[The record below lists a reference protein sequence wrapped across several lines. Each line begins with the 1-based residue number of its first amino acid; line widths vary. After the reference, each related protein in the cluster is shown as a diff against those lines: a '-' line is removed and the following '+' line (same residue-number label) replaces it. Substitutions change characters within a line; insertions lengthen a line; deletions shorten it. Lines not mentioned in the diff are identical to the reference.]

1 MEKFAD
7 LYGRHYEKVFRLCLV
22 HLCNS
27 DQAMDIAQ
35 EAFLRAFERLETLR
49 DENAFL
55 PWVNTIAMNIIRNWA
70 VRERCRCLPW
80 PEMAYADFDLY
91 PHAEDMIS
99 KHLDRMELRRALI
112 RMPYSAQQVLL
123 LRYFYDLSE
132 KEIAAV
138 LEVPQGTVKSKLY
151 RARGMLADLLEKG
164 ISPPQDR
171 NFLPRIVSYDYEAR
185 ENRRDWSEFST
196 EKIQI

>member
-7 LYGRHYEKVFRLCLV
+7 LYGRHYDKVFRLCLT
-22 HLCNS
+22 HLRNR
-27 DQAMDIAQ
+27 DLAMDMAQ
-35 EAFLRAFERLETLR
+35 EAFLRALERLETLR
-49 DENAFL
+49 DESAFL

-70 VRERCRCLPW
+70 VRERSRCSYW
-80 PEMAYADFDLY
+80 PEMPCAESDLY
-91 PHAEDMIS
+91 PQAEDLIS
-99 KHLDRMELRRALI
+99 KHIDRMELRRALI
-112 RMPYSAQQVLL
+112 RLPYSAQQVLL
-123 LRYFYDLSE
+123 LRYFYDFSE

-151 RARGMLADLLEKG
+151 RARCMLADLLEKG
-164 ISPPQDR
+164 ILPPKDR
-171 NFLPRIVSYDYEAR
+171 NFLHRIVSYDYEAR